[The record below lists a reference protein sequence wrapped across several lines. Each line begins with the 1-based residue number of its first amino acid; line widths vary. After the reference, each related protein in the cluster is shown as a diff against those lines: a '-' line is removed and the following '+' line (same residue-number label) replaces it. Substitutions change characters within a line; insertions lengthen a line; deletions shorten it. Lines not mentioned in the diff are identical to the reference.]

1 MIFKTNSFIKYLLI
15 STFFIIIS
23 CSKGFKKE
31 NVNLF
36 FPRNIAKIEGS
47 HALIIKN
54 NIFNLKRNIS
64 SDDCESWALD
74 LKLEKLF
81 VDTYKQLSKK
91 MFQNI
96 KIFEGEINESFFKN
110 NSHTSVLTLEKNIA
124 YVDFKTEGNKGK
136 FRIVLDSSFKVKG
149 DKKEVN
155 NNLNSKQTW
164 EKNIF
169 LNCNLSVGAKKATE
183 EAFKN
188 LISQAYSS
196 IYESVFTVTK
206 K

>member
-15 STFFIIIS
+15 STFFHNYFM
-23 CSKGFKKE
+23 FKRFQKE

-36 FPRNIAKIEGS
+36 FSKNIAKIEGS

-54 NIFNLKRNIS
+54 NIFNLKKNIS

-96 KIFEGEINESFFKN
+96 KIFEGEINESF
-110 NSHTSVLTLEKNIA
+110 L
-124 YVDFKTEGNKGK
+124 
-136 FRIVLDSSFKVKG
+136 
-149 DKKEVN
+149 KKIIPI
-155 NNLNSKQTW
+155 LQ
-164 EKNIF
+164 F
-169 LNCNLSVGAKKATE
+169 
-183 EAFKN
+183 
-188 LISQAYSS
+188 
-196 IYESVFTVTK
+196 
-206 K
+206 